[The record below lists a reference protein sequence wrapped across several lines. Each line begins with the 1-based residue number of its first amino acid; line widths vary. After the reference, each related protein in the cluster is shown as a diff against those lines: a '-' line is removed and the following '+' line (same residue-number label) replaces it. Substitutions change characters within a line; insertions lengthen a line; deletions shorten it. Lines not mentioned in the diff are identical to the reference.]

1 MTRILG
7 IDPGSRVTGF
17 GVVDSD
23 GQRSVHLASG
33 RIVPREGDLGE
44 RLRWL
49 FEGIRGVV
57 DEHGPEEVAIEDV
70 FVARNAGSALKLGQ
84 ARGAA
89 LLAGVLG
96 GLPLFEYPPARVK
109 QALTGHGRAEKGQVQ
124 HMVRLIL
131 GLDEAMPEDVS
142 DALAVALCH
151 AHTRT
156 TLARL
161 PATRGWRA
169 GRLR

>member
-23 GQRSVHLASG
+23 GQRTVHLASG
-33 RIVPREGDLGE
+33 RIVLRDGDLGE
-44 RLRWL
+44 RLRRI
-49 FEGIRGVV
+49 FEGVREVIDR
-57 DEHGPEEVAIEDV
+57 HRPEEVAIEDV
-70 FVARNAGSALKLGQ
+70 FVSRNAGSALKLGQ
-84 ARGAA
+84 ARGSA
-89 LLAGVLG
+89 LLASVLD

-109 QALTGHGRAEKGQVQ
+109 QALTGQGRAEKGQVQ
-124 HMVRLIL
+124 HMVRLLL
-131 GLDEAMPEDVS
+131 GLGETLPEDVS